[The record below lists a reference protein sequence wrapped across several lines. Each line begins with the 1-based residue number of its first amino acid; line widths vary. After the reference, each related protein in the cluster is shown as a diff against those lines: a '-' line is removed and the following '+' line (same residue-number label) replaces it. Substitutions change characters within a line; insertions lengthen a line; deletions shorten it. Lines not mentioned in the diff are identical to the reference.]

1 MKRSRIGRAALA
13 TIGAMAVCVAG
24 LTISANGA
32 EAPSYREFTASTFR
46 DVDRQYIVNGDE
58 PAATDGDL
66 RQFYKRMMGPKKTA
80 EDGLIVNRVS
90 GRDDKWSAT
99 QALNLTYC
107 VST

>member
-32 EAPSYREFTASTFR
+32 EAPSYREFKASTFR

-66 RQFYKRMMGPKKTA
+66 RQFYKRMGFTP
-80 EDGLIVNRVS
+80 LVV
-90 GRDDKWSAT
+90 DDPDPIRYVCRGT
-99 QALNLTYC
+99 G
-107 VST
+107 